1 MIDDIVVEVG
11 KELVPIFMDNAANYK
26 GDG

>member
-11 KELVPIFMDNAANYK
+11 EELVPIFMDNAANYK
-26 GDG
+26 ADG